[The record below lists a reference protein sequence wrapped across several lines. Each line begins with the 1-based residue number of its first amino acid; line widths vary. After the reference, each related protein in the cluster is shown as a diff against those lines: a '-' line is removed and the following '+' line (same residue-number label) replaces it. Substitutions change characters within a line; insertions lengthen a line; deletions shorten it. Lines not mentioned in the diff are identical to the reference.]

1 MAAPMKPT
9 AKPFLVLADAFRA
22 GHDSPSALL
31 GRCLEAIDAREM
43 ELQVFTAIN
52 REGAKAAAEASSK
65 RWREGKP
72 LSPVDG
78 MPIGVKDVIET
89 ADMPTQMGSGLFEG
103 WSPGFDSASVHA
115 LREAGA
121 IIVGKTV
128 TTEFAATRPGP
139 TRNPYDLA
147 RTPGG
152 SSSGSAAAVGCG
164 MLAGGLGTQVVGSI
178 IRPASYCG
186 VVGFKPS
193 LGGINRGGSHDYMSQ
208 SCQGVLAATLEDAW
222 QMAIEIVM
230 RAGGDPG
237 YPGLV
242 GPAVAPDAVKPGTL
256 AFLETPGLEIATPAA
271 RAALEEAF
279 ENLRRAGV
287 TIVTR
292 RDSKALA
299 ALEDALHET
308 LPLTRQI
315 NAWESRWPLNTYV
328 DRDVSKLSKGMVD
341 RLHEAEAMNVEDYRA
356 RLMRRDEIR
365 ALFAALRHEA
375 AACITLSAPDVAPVG
390 IEATGNPI
398 FAVQA
403 SLLGVPALTL
413 PVAMLGGLPLG
424 LQAIGYL
431 NEDAALFST
440 AAFVQGA
447 VGNIAIDQEKA

>member
-1 MAAPMKPT
+1 MDRPLPCSFAQTLGAFASGIETPREFLDACIDEIEEREGDVQAFTFLQLDAAR
-9 AKPFLVLADAFRA
+9 AAADASTQRW
-22 GHDSPSALL
+22 
-31 GRCLEAIDAREM
+31 E
-43 ELQVFTAIN
+43 
-52 REGAKAAAEASSK
+52 EGA
-65 RWREGKP
+65 P
-72 LSPVDG
+72 LSAIDG

-164 MLAGGLGTQVVGSI
+164 MLSGGLGTQVVGSI

-222 QMAIEIVM
+222 EMAIEIVT

-242 GPAVAPDAVKPGTL
+242 GPAVAPDAVKPETL

>member
-1 MAAPMKPT
+1 MDKPIPCSFAQTLGAFASGTETPREFLDACIDEIEEREGDVQAFTFLQLDAAR
-9 AKPFLVLADAFRA
+9 AAADASTQRW
-22 GHDSPSALL
+22 
-31 GRCLEAIDAREM
+31 E
-43 ELQVFTAIN
+43 
-52 REGAKAAAEASSK
+52 EGA
-65 RWREGKP
+65 P
-72 LSPVDG
+72 LSAIDG

-271 RAALEEAF
+271 RAALEEAL

-356 RLMRRDEIR
+356 RLVRRDEIR
-365 ALFAALRHEA
+365 ALFAVLRHEA

-413 PVAMLGGLPLG
+413 PVATLGGLPLG

-431 NEDAALFST
+431 NEDTALFST
-440 AAFVQGA
+440 AAFVQGT
-447 VGNIAIDQEKA
+447 VGDIAIDCEKS

>member
-1 MAAPMKPT
+1 MDRPLPCSFAQTLGAFASGIETPRE
-9 AKPFLVLADAFRA
+9 FLDA
-22 GHDSPSALL
+22 
-31 GRCLEAIDAREM
+31 CIDEI
-43 ELQVFTAIN
+43 EE
-52 REGAKAAAEASSK
+52 REGDVQAFTFLQLDAARAAANASTQ
-65 RWREGKP
+65 RWEEGAP
-72 LSPVDG
+72 LSAIDG

-222 QMAIEIVM
+222 QMAIEIVT

-237 YPGLV
+237 HPGLV
-242 GPAVAPDAVKPGTL
+242 GPAVAPDAVKPETL

-375 AACITLSAPDVAPVG
+375 AACMTLSAPDVAPVG

-413 PVAMLGGLPLG
+413 PVATLGGLPLG

>member
-1 MAAPMKPT
+1 MDRPLPCSFAQTLGAFASGIETPREFLDACIDEIEEREGDVQAFTFLQLDAAR
-9 AKPFLVLADAFRA
+9 AAADASTQRW
-22 GHDSPSALL
+22 
-31 GRCLEAIDAREM
+31 E
-43 ELQVFTAIN
+43 
-52 REGAKAAAEASSK
+52 EGA
-65 RWREGKP
+65 P
-72 LSPVDG
+72 LSAIDG

-164 MLAGGLGTQVVGSI
+164 MLSGGLGTQVVGSI

-222 QMAIEIVM
+222 QMAIEIVT

-242 GPAVAPDAVKPGTL
+242 GPAVAPDAVKPETL

-413 PVAMLGGLPLG
+413 PVATLGGLPLG

>member
-1 MAAPMKPT
+1 MDKPIPCSFAQTLGAFASGTETPREFLDACIDEIEEREGDVQAFTFLQLDAAR
-9 AKPFLVLADAFRA
+9 AAADASTQRW
-22 GHDSPSALL
+22 
-31 GRCLEAIDAREM
+31 E
-43 ELQVFTAIN
+43 
-52 REGAKAAAEASSK
+52 EGA
-65 RWREGKP
+65 P
-72 LSPVDG
+72 LSAIDG

-164 MLAGGLGTQVVGSI
+164 MLSGGLGTQVVGSI

-193 LGGINRGGSHDYMSQ
+193 LGGLNRGGSHDYMSQ

-222 QMAIEIVM
+222 QMAIEIVT

-242 GPAVAPDAVKPGTL
+242 GPAVAPDAVKPETL

-440 AAFVQGA
+440 AAFVKGA

>member
-1 MAAPMKPT
+1 MDRPLPCSFAQTLGAFASGIETPREFLDACIDEVEEREGDVQAFTFLQLDAAR
-9 AKPFLVLADAFRA
+9 AAADASTQRW
-22 GHDSPSALL
+22 
-31 GRCLEAIDAREM
+31 E
-43 ELQVFTAIN
+43 
-52 REGAKAAAEASSK
+52 EGA
-65 RWREGKP
+65 P
-72 LSPVDG
+72 LSAIDG

-222 QMAIEIVM
+222 QMAIEIVT

-242 GPAVAPDAVKPGTL
+242 GPAVAPDAVKPETL

-413 PVAMLGGLPLG
+413 PVATLGGLPLG

>member
-1 MAAPMKPT
+1 MEKPQPRSFAQALGAFASGADTPRDFLDDCIDEIDEREGDIQAFTALQLDAAR
-9 AKPFLVLADAFRA
+9 AAADASTKRW
-22 GHDSPSALL
+22 
-31 GRCLEAIDAREM
+31 E
-43 ELQVFTAIN
+43 
-52 REGAKAAAEASSK
+52 EGA
-65 RWREGKP
+65 P
-72 LSPVDG
+72 LSAIDG

-89 ADMPTQMGSGLFEG
+89 ADMPTQMGSPLFEG

-139 TRNPYDLA
+139 TRNPYDLT

-164 MLAGGLGTQVVGSI
+164 MLSGGLGTQVVGSI

-237 YPGLV
+237 HPGLI
-242 GPAVAPDAVKPGTL
+242 GPPVAPDAQKPFAL
-256 AFLETPGLEIATPAA
+256 AFLETPGLEVATSSA
-271 RAALEEAF
+271 RAALDETLES
-279 ENLRRAGV
+279 LRRAGV
-287 TIVTR
+287 TIITR
-292 RDSKALA
+292 RDSKAVA

-328 DRDVSKLSKGMVD
+328 DRDVTKLSKGMVD
-341 RLHEAEAMNVEDYRA
+341 RLQEAEAMSVEDYRA
-356 RLMRRDEIR
+356 RIVRRDEIR
-365 ALFAALRHEA
+365 ALFAAVSAEA

-390 IEATGNPI
+390 IESTGNPI

-413 PVAMLGGLPLG
+413 PLATIGGLPLG
-424 LQAIGYL
+424 MQLIGYR
-431 NEDAALFST
+431 NEDAALFS
-440 AAFVQGA
+440 AASFVQGA
-447 VGNIAIDQEKA
+447 VGGIAID

>member
-1 MAAPMKPT
+1 MDRPLPCSFAQTLGAFASGIETPREFLDACIDEIEEREGDVQAFTFLQLDAAR
-9 AKPFLVLADAFRA
+9 AAADASTQRW
-22 GHDSPSALL
+22 
-31 GRCLEAIDAREM
+31 E
-43 ELQVFTAIN
+43 
-52 REGAKAAAEASSK
+52 EGA
-65 RWREGKP
+65 P
-72 LSPVDG
+72 LSAIDG

-242 GPAVAPDAVKPGTL
+242 GPAVAPDAVKPETL

-356 RLMRRDEIR
+356 RLVRRDEIR

-413 PVAMLGGLPLG
+413 PVATLGGLPLG

-440 AAFVQGA
+440 AAFVQGT